1 MRGSCVSSSS
11 LLALAIV
18 ITGCVADEGSLD
30 STGLPLTTGLPPLT
44 SGPDESEDGQSDD
57 DTGKL
62 DVGGGTGSS
71 PCAEGGDCGECI
83 PSTHEPCDQGAD
95 NMVSALGLN
104 CPGDAPVEVTTS
116 GNPAAM
122 SVRTSFGGTGEWAPR
137 EGSAFAVLGS
147 GFTTDLDQETPA
159 GDDSPPF
166 PFGPHENPTH
176 CNDDLGGYDPG
187 AALPA
192 PIQIGNVGGDC
203 AMNPALLGTGD
214 CSNTISEQFN
224 QGGAAF
230 DYTEIRIVADVPAT
244 NNSLN
249 YDFAFFSTEYPFYY
263 NSEYNDMYIGWLES
277 ESWTGN
283 ISFDTNGNPISLN
296 AGFLDFRDDNG
307 SLPELDGTCMKYHA
321 GTKWL
326 QSVAPVTPGEQITL
340 VLAVFDLSDSILDSY
355 VFLDN
360 FGWGCEGEDTPSTT
374 PVG

>member
-1 MRGSCVSSSS
+1 M
-11 LLALAIV
+11 ALAIV
-18 ITGCVADEGSLD
+18 LSGCIADEAGLE
-30 STGLPLTTGLPPLT
+30 STGVPLTNGIPLTTGAESSDGDP
-44 SGPDESEDGQSDD
+44 PDEGE
-57 DTGKL
+57 TGDKL
-62 DVGGGTGSS
+62 DVAGGTGTT

-83 PSTHEPCDQGAD
+83 PSTHEPCDQGAN

-104 CPGDAPVEVTTS
+104 CPGDAMVEVTTS

-122 SVRTSFGGTGEWAPR
+122 SVRTGFGATGEWAPR

-147 GFTTDLDQETPA
+147 GFTTDLDLETPP
-159 GDDSPPF
+159 GDFDI
-166 PFGPHENPTH
+166 EPTH
-176 CNDDLGGYDPG
+176 CNDDLGVAYDLG
-187 AALPA
+187 GSLPA
-192 PIQIGNVGGDC
+192 PIQISDVGGDC

-214 CSNTISEQFN
+214 CSNTIYSQFS
-224 QGGAAF
+224 QGGSAN
-230 DYTEIRIVADVPAT
+230 DYTEIRIVADVPVT

-263 NSEYNDMYIGWLES
+263 GSAFNDMYVGWLES

-283 ISFDTNGNPISLN
+283 ISFDTAGNPISLN
-296 AGFLDFRDDNG
+296 AGFLDFRDDG
-307 SLPELDGTCMKYHA
+307 AGLAEFDDTCMKQHA

-360 FGWGCEGEDTPSTT
+360 FGWGCEGDDTPSTT